1 MAHIAFAFILCTLL
15 ALMWPV
21 FGGRNT
27 VLVMI
32 GAVLPDLFK
41 LYLPLQ
47 MLGIYA
53 QDSLAL
59 FHIPVGTLLVCG
71 VCALLFEEG
80 TRVRVFLL
88 FAFGMATHYALDVLL
103 IHVSGGLALLW
114 PLSWE
119 TWALQLV
126 RPDNWLGTTILV
138 AAAILVWLALK
149 ARSDRR
155 VGHAEH
161 LQDEPISHT

>member
-15 ALMWPV
+15 ALRWPV

-149 ARSDRR
+149 VRSDRR